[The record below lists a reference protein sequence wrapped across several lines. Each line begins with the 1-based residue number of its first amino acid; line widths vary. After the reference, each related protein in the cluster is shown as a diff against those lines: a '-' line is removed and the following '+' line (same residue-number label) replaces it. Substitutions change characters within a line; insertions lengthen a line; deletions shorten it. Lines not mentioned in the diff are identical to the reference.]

1 VSEGEA
7 SSLGP
12 VSVVIPTFNRRELL
26 AKNILPLL
34 DDASTG
40 EVVVVIDGAR
50 DGSFEFF
57 TDWSLREPRI
67 RPIYQENSGEASAR
81 RRGIQE
87 ATCDVVLLMDDDV
100 EANPGL
106 VSAHARMHAD
116 SDNLVV
122 LGYMPTVVPTIRK
135 AGQAATILYAEDYE
149 NTCTMFEGNSDLI
162 FRHLWAGNM
171 SLRRAHALEAGS
183 GDQTRLDYHA
193 DLRFGLKCEEAGLTA
208 VFERSLASRHWYER
222 SLRQFARDARRSGR
236 SRAELIQEFPEMAP
250 TLNPLD
256 TSTVQEQLTVRYFG
270 GPHIG
275 SLAAPIALALGY
287 WLGRAGA
294 WNLELKL
301 TRAVRLIEI
310 SSEFQRFSKGRGI
323 KSMSRSGE

>member
-12 VSVVIPTFNRRELL
+12 VSVVIPTFNRRKLL

-34 DDASTG
+34 DDPSTG
-40 EVVVVIDGAR
+40 EVVVVVDGSH

-57 TDWSLREPRI
+57 ADWSLREPRI
-67 RPIYQENSGEASAR
+67 RPIYQENSGEAIAR
-81 RRGIQE
+81 RRGVQE
-87 ATCDVVLLMDDDV
+87 ATFDLVLLLDDDV
-100 EANPGL
+100 EGNPGL

-122 LGYMPTVVPTIRK
+122 LGYMPTIVPTTRK
-135 AGQAATILYAEDYE
+135 AGQAPTILYAEDYE
-149 NTCTMFEGNSDLI
+149 NTCIMIEGNSGLI

-171 SLRRAHALEAGS
+171 SLRRAHALEAGG
-183 GDQTRLDYHA
+183 GDEVRLDYHA
-193 DLRFGLKCEEAGLTA
+193 DLRFGLKCEKAGLTA

-222 SLRQFARDARRSGR
+222 SLTQFARDARRSGR
-236 SRAELIQEFPEMAP
+236 SRAELIREFPEMAS

-256 TSTVQEQLTVRYFG
+256 TSTVQEQLIVRFFG
-270 GPHIG
+270 GPYIG
-275 SLAAPIALALGY
+275 AVVAPVAMALGY
-287 WLGRAGA
+287 ALGRAGA

-310 SSEFQRFSKGRGI
+310 SREFQRFSKVAR
-323 KSMSRSGE
+323 